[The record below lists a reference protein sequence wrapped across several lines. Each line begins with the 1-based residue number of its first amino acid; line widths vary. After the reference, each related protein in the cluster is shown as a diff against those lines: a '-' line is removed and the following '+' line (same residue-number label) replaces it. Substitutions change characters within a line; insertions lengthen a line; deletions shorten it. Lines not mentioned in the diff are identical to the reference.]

1 MITDIDTS
9 RRTQVLTHEENELLC
24 RVEGD
29 APMGQLMRRHW
40 TPVCLIEEVS
50 DPDGAPVKA
59 RVFGENLVVFRDT
72 DGRVGVLDEACPH
85 RRASL
90 VFGRN
95 EEGGLR
101 CLYHGWKMDAEGNVL
116 EMASE
121 PAASGMVDKV
131 KHKAYPVKE
140 WGGMVW
146 AWFGPQDS
154 VPDFS
159 PPAWAPNS
167 DVRVSIA
174 KVLLPCN
181 WAQILEGAI
190 DSAHSSSLHSSDMV
204 PARVDGARATGK
216 TWLRPST
223 DKAPRLQVQR
233 GGYGF
238 RYAALRRPI
247 QNAATHDYVRSTV
260 FVAPATA
267 LIPPNNLY
275 NVANVNVPMDDTH
288 TAFYFVAWGHPEQ
301 TPETETWR
309 RFLRQ
314 TVGVDLDETY
324 RPLRTIDNRFW
335 QDRQAMKAGNFTGIS
350 GFPNQDVAMWL
361 TMGPIASRGDERL
374 GASDLAIVEFRRQM
388 VEAAHAFQ
396 RGEPAI
402 GTGSQAMPSTV
413 CSFQAIVP
421 KTTDWRDYEA
431 RHVWAGDQGR
441 PELEPSYSVKA

>member
-1 MITDIDTS
+1 M
-9 RRTQVLTHEENELLC
+9 LTHEENDLLC

-29 APMGQLMRRHW
+29 APMGRLMRRHW
-40 TPVCLIEEVS
+40 TPVCLLEEVS
-50 DPDGAPVKA
+50 EPDGTPVQA

-72 DGRVGVLDEACPH
+72 DGKVGVLDEACPH

-90 VFGRN
+90 ALGRN

-101 CLYHGWKMDAEGNVL
+101 CLYHGWKMDVQGNVL

-121 PAASGMVDKV
+121 PAASGMAQKV
-131 KHKAYPVKE
+131 KHRAFPAKE
-140 WGGMVW
+140 WGGFVW
-146 AWFGPQDS
+146 AWFGPQDG
-154 VPDFS
+154 VPEFS
-159 PPAWAPNS
+159 PPVWAPN
-167 DVRVSIA
+167 DEVRVSIA

-204 PARVDGARATGK
+204 PARVDSAKATDK

-233 GGYGF
+233 GSYGF

-247 QNAATHDYVRSTV
+247 TNAATHEYVRSTV

-275 NVANVNVPMDDTH
+275 NVANINVPMDDTH
-288 TAFYFVAWGHPEQ
+288 TAFYFIAWGEPSQ

-309 RFLRQ
+309 KFLRQ
-314 TVGVDLDETY
+314 TVGVDLDEEY
-324 RPLRTIDNRFW
+324 RPLRNKQNKFW
-335 QDRQAMKAGNFTGIS
+335 QDRQAMKAGNFTGIT
-350 GFPNQDVAMWL
+350 GFPDQDVAMWV
-361 TMGPIASRGDERL
+361 TMGPIADRSADRL

-388 VEAAHAFQ
+388 LDAVRAFQ
-396 RGEPAI
+396 NGEPAI
-402 GTGSQAMPSTV
+402 GTGDAAIPATV
-413 CSFQAIVP
+413 CAYQAIVP
-421 KTTDWRDYEA
+421 KSTDWREFK
-431 RHVWAGDQGR
+431 VQPVGAGPAG
-441 PELEPSYSVKA
+441 PVLEPSYSVKA